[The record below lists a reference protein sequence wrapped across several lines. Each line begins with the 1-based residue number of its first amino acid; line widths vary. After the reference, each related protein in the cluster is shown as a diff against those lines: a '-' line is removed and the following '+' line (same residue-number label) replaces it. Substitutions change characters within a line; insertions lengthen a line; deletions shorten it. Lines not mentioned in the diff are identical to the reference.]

1 MKKFFRLCATTILAV
16 VTGGVLLPVN
26 VSAETASFNQ
36 GTVTVTQTGSEIT
49 IENNALK
56 RTFSIANQKLTTGTI
71 EDKLSGSTFSP
82 GSGSEEFVIHGLA
95 GAGERSEPENPLTS
109 VKTESTGGTQFS
121 ATSTDTSEF
130 PLKAENA
137 VDNDE
142 TSFWA
147 STAADTNPYFQVTF
161 DVPTEVAKVRYLPRW
176 HSDAKY
182 NCTGRIIDYKVSYQ
196 TKEQSESEEWT
207 ELTGTFSPLNDTD
220 GWQEVSLTGENNT
233 PVTIVAL
240 RFGAQ
245 QNGGY
250 HWDTNK
256 GYRSNVINIGELQ
269 VLKSDNTSAY
279 TTGKAGWS
287 ISGTSVSTKE
297 GGGYAA
303 LLDGNV
309 DTWYHSNYGQGEGT
323 VSTLPVDLII
333 DRGDTAGD
341 HPFQT
346 LGYRPRKQQGS
357 NGNIV
362 GYEIYTSND
371 RDSLFTD
378 GNKRKTG
385 TFDYTGVYDGSSEA
399 PRWIYTSLEQS
410 NTDRYVGLRV
420 TSSTGLTDDQ
430 KNKYVAGTGLDLFT
444 EKFDSVSAAAYEA
457 PTINASA
464 LTLQSVTD
472 EETTAELNGVSKH
485 GHLITFTFAPVTYGH
500 GEMTIRQKV
509 VMYDGDFFLRKFL
522 EIENSDKTARID
534 YIDGEHLVTNSGDKT
549 WTVPTNAGG
558 VVAMD
563 TAKANLGQPIYING
577 MFFGSEFPAADT
589 QIVSSLGRARYYTG
603 KNFDDFARDG
613 QLTSD
618 GKYVSWQTV
627 CGASRSNGSDQSVV
641 QQDFFAYIDS
651 IATPTDFRIQYNSW
665 FDNMMRITDDNILSS
680 FQAVDQNLSE
690 TGVRPLES
698 YVVDD
703 GWNQY
708 RQSSGTLSR
717 QDDIEKNG
725 PATDVNT
732 EGFWQFNSKFPQGFT
747 PSSELVQAFG
757 SNFGVW
763 IGPRGGYN
771 YNSTL
776 ADIITAAGNGSKAG
790 GSIDVADSR
799 YVKKFQEM
807 AIQWMKDYKV
817 NYWKWD
823 GFADR
828 DQYNAFASGEGVVG
842 YDEAHQ
848 HMYGGPNGFYHSTDL
863 WEKWI
868 VLFKNVRQAEK
879 DLGIKKLW
887 ISLTCYVNPSP
898 WYLQWANSVWIQCI
912 GDRGEVYNTTLNNK
926 MDKMLT
932 YRDAC
937 YYDFVVRHQF
947 QFPLANLYNHDP
959 IYGKEGTGINT
970 DPMTGDQF
978 RNYLYMMGTRGT
990 AFWEL
995 YYSDSLM
1002 DEEKYLVNADF
1013 LAWEEANFDKIR
1025 NAKMIGGTPAGNTY
1039 LSSGT
1044 LMNANGETQDAY
1056 GFAGFNDAGEGI
1068 VSMRNPS
1075 SAAKTIS
1082 FTLNAAIGAKTE
1094 GTYYVKPVHT
1104 YVNSG
1109 TATAAQASYAAGSTV
1124 TMTLQPGETQVW
1136 ELSLTENTSKP
1147 TISYVRAEDDNTLQV
1162 QTDIASKD
1170 LSQVTVKV
1178 NGEEA
1183 TVANTSSFADWRTR
1197 TIKLSSQL
1205 KDGEAIEVTL
1215 SNGNVS
1221 ASGTGTYHS
1230 GSLLAAAKT
1239 VTSSVVADASRSV
1252 DSPYGFTVSAE
1263 VTGDTSAKKLVYQGD
1278 QYALGIDENGHP
1290 YFEVLGTRAVSSKTA
1305 VEGMIITGVRE
1316 NNGLLKLYVD
1326 GKIDT
1331 SAYDAEDVKKAV
1343 TAAEVRTD
1351 LAQGSVT
1358 DIRIYDRS
1366 LGYGE
1371 VPQST
1376 LSQRITELEAL
1387 KEQVTSD
1394 SWTNANMESL
1404 LQQAKTVADGNDSA
1418 AKHQA
1423 LENLNKAYLKLVPDS
1438 TARNLALNKPVEAAW
1453 RDPKE
1458 TAAYLDSGRP
1468 LSDGVDGRI
1477 ELDNY
1482 SIYGNDAVKKS
1493 SYITIDL
1500 QDVYTLSQVKL
1511 YRYWDGRTYDST
1523 ALVVSETA
1531 DFKNPSVLY
1540 YSGTTDVH
1548 GLNVTPKDQFYK
1560 ETQDGK
1566 VLYQSSDG
1574 TGVKA
1579 RYVRLYGYGRSDN
1592 NASNNH
1598 VNEIQVFG
1606 SKPTDSMYDLM
1617 GLKKLIDQANVL
1629 AKNDIYTATSKTQ
1642 AADAVSAGQEVY
1654 NAVAANTQT
1663 DKSFGYVENAKEAL
1677 RAAIAGMVEKTEAT
1691 WTTEPKAVNDLK
1703 YTGNVQDLVTA
1714 GASSEGTVLYALG
1727 AGNFSEAIPQAT
1739 NAGTYTV
1746 RWYVKGDGDHKDS
1759 QVQELTV
1766 SIANADGT
1774 KVTVQAKATG
1784 VNDDSYEPSITV
1796 TYDGKQL
1803 GSNEYD
1809 VKLEENAREQYT
1821 GKAII
1826 TLKGNY
1832 SGTLETTFALNTYAF
1847 VKAPA
1852 ANWSSGDYVMEV
1864 NASVERFN
1872 NFGKVYVDGKE
1883 IDRSNYKVTKGSTI
1897 ITISSSFMKKLS
1909 AGSHTIE
1916 ALYKDGTAS
1925 VKVTVPSSEK
1935 PNSNAKNSAKPV
1947 YAAPSSV
1954 KAMVPATGAVQ

>member
-36 GTVTVTQTGSEIT
+36 GTVTVTQTESEIT

-71 EDKLSGSTFSP
+71 EDKLSNSTFSP

-95 GAGERSEPENPLTS
+95 GSGERTEPETSLTS
-109 VKTESTGGTQFS
+109 VKTASTGGTQFF
-121 ATSTDTSEF
+121 ATTTNTGEN
-130 PLKAENA
+130 LKREYA
-137 VDNDE
+137 VDGNED
-142 TSFWA
+142 TYWA
-147 STAADTNPYFQVTF
+147 STEDDSNDYFQVTF
-161 DVPTEVAKVRYLPRW
+161 EGSTKVAMVRYLPRW
-176 HSDAKY
+176 DDNAKY
-182 NCTGRIIDYKVSYQ
+182 ECTGQILKYKLSYQ
-196 TKEQSESEEWT
+196 TEVNGEWT
-207 ELTGTFSPLNDTD
+207 ELTGDFTYEPKESQTKGN
-220 GWQEVSLTGENNT
+220 GWQEISLTNEDGT
-233 PVTIVAL
+233 PKSIVAL
-240 RFGAQ
+240 RLAAQ
-245 QNGGY
+245 ENGTY
-250 HWDTNK
+250 HWKEENK
-256 GYRSNVINIGELQ
+256 GKVINIGELE
-269 VLKSDNTSAY
+269 VRKSDGSSAY
-279 TTGKAGWS
+279 TASKAGWS
-287 ISGTSVSTKE
+287 ISGTSVSTSE

-303 LLDGNV
+303 LIDGDVN
-309 DTWYHSNYGQGEGT
+309 TMYHSNYGTGEGT
-323 VSTLPVDLII
+323 NSTLPVDLII

-371 RDSLFTD
+371 RDSLFTE

-420 TSSTGLTDDQ
+420 TSSTGLDDKT
-430 KNKYVAGTGLDLFT
+430 KNKHVAGTGLDLFK

-509 VMYDGDFFLRKFL
+509 VMYDGDFFLRKLL

-549 WTVPTNAGG
+549 WTIPTNAGG
-558 VVAMD
+558 VVQMD

-589 QIVSSLGRARYYTG
+589 QIVNSLGRARYYTG

-627 CGASRSNGSDQSVV
+627 CGASRSDGSDQSVV

-665 FDNMMRITDDNILSS
+665 FDNMMRITDNNILSS
-680 FQAVDQNLSE
+680 FQAVDHNLSE

-708 RQSSGTLSR
+708 RQSSGSMSSK
-717 QDDIEKNG
+717 DDIDRNG
-725 PATDVNT
+725 PATDVNI
-732 EGFWQFNSKFPQGFT
+732 EGFWQFNSKFPQGLT

-776 ADIITAAGNGSKAG
+776 ADIIAAAGNGSKAG
-790 GSIDVADSR
+790 NSIDVADSR

-823 GFADR
+823 GFADQG
-828 DQYNAFASGEGVVG
+828 QYGAFATGEGVVG

-879 DLGIKKLW
+879 ELGIRNLW

-898 WYLQWANSVWIQCI
+898 WYLQWANSVWIQCV
-912 GDRGEVYNTTLNNK
+912 GDRGEVYNGTLNNK
-926 MDKMLT
+926 MDNMLT

-970 DPMTGDQF
+970 DSMTGNQF

-1025 NAKMIGGTPAGNTY
+1025 NAKMIGGTPASNTY
-1039 LSSGT
+1039 LSSVT
-1044 LMNANGETQDAY
+1044 SIDANGATQDAY

-1082 FTLNAAIGAKTE
+1082 FNLNGSIGAKTE

-1109 TATAAQASYAAGSTV
+1109 TATETQASYAAGSTV

-1136 ELSLTENTSKP
+1136 ELSLTKKTSKP

-1178 NGEEA
+1178 NGKEA
-1183 TVANTSSFADWRTR
+1183 TVANTSNYADWRTR

-1205 KDGEAIEVTL
+1205 KDGDAIEVTL
-1215 SNGNVS
+1215 SNGSVS

-1252 DSPYGFTVSAE
+1252 DSKYGFTVSAE

-1326 GKIDT
+1326 SKIDT

-1343 TAAEVRTD
+1343 TPAEVRTD

-1376 LSQRITELEAL
+1376 LSQRIAQLEAL
-1387 KEQVTSD
+1387 KEQVTAD
-1394 SWTNANMESL
+1394 SWNSVNMESL
-1404 LQQAKTVADGNDSA
+1404 LQQAKTVEQGNDSA

-1423 LENLNKAYLKLVPDS
+1423 LENLNKAYLKLVPEV
-1438 TARNLALNKPVEAAW
+1438 RNLALNKPVEAAW
-1453 RDPKE
+1453 TDPKE
-1458 TAAYLDSGRP
+1458 TAAYLDTGRP
-1468 LSDGVDGRI
+1468 LEDAVDGTI
-1477 ELDNY
+1477 DLDNY
-1482 SIYGNDAVKKS
+1482 AIYGNDNVKKS

-1511 YRYWDGRTYDST
+1511 YRYFNDVRTYDST
-1523 ALVVSETA
+1523 ALVVSEAA

-1540 YSGTTDVH
+1540 YSGKTETDVH
-1548 GLNVTPKDQFYK
+1548 GLHVTPKDQLYQ

-1579 RYVRLYGYGRSDN
+1579 RYVRLYGYGRSDS

-1598 VNEIQVFG
+1598 VSEIQVFG
-1606 SKPTDSMYDLM
+1606 WNPTDSMYDLM

-1629 AKNDIYTATSKTQ
+1629 AKNEIYTATSKTQ

-1663 DKSFGYVENAKEAL
+1663 DKSFGYVENAKETL
-1677 RAAIAGMVEKTEAT
+1677 RAAIAGMVGKTEAT
-1691 WTTEPKAVNDLK
+1691 WTTAPAAVNDLK
-1703 YTGNVQDLVTA
+1703 YTGNAQELVIA
-1714 GASSEGTVLYALG
+1714 GASLEGTVLYALG
-1727 AGNFSEAIPQAT
+1727 DGGFSESIPQAT

-1759 QVQELTV
+1759 KVQELTV

-1774 KVTVQAKATG
+1774 KVAVQAKATG
-1784 VNDDSYEPSITV
+1784 INDDSYEPSITV

-1809 VKLEENAREQYT
+1809 VKLEENDRGQYT

-1864 NASVERFN
+1864 NASVERFHK
-1872 NFGKVYVDGKE
+1872 FGKVYVDGKE
-1883 IDRSNYKVTKGSTI
+1883 IDQSNYKVTKGSTI

-1925 VKVTVPSSEK
+1925 VKVTAPSSEK

-1954 KAMVPATGAVQ
+1954 KPIVPATGAGQ